1 MVRYSNEVRDSFMTG
16 DVDHMM
22 GYYKSL
28 KVFDKLAHDP
38 ANKIVYKL
46 KEGRSFYQYD
56 FFSFFFFNRFFKST
70 FLKLEKDVHLN

>member
-46 KEGRSFYQYD
+46 KEGRSLYQNELI
-56 FFSFFFFNRFFKST
+56 FLFCFSIGSLIYLSET
-70 FLKLEKDVHLN
+70 